1 MFELFT
7 TVVYQPFLNI
17 LIFFYWL
24 LEVVTRGNADMGVA
38 VILLTILIRVM
49 LLPLWM
55 AGQRRAKDRRQIEQ
69 QVREIEAQHA
79 SEPVVV
85 SQKKKTVLRSNRRVL
100 VAEIIGFFVQIVI
113 ALMLWQ
119 MFNTGLTGE
128 DFELIYGFMP
138 EIELPFNL
146 EFMGQYDLTQYS
158 FQLNLIQA
166 GLLLIL
172 EVISA
177 IVSPY
182 RMSRNQ
188 MVKLQFILPVV
199 SFFLFWIF
207 QLPAGKKLFIITT
220 LIFSIILTTGRAIQ
234 VKFQDYKEKK
244 EAEAEQGEKVIV
256 DVK

>member
-7 TVVYQPFLNI
+7 TFVYQPFFNVLV
-17 LIFFYWL
+17 FFYWL
-24 LEVVTRGNADMGVA
+24 LEVITRGNADMGVA
-38 VILLTILIRVM
+38 VIFLTILIRVL

-55 AGQRRAKDRRQIEQ
+55 AGQRREKDRRDIEQ
-69 QVREIEAQHA
+69 QVRSIEQSHA

-100 VAEIIGFFVQIVI
+100 IAEIIGLFVQIVI

-128 DFELIYGFMP
+128 DFDLIYGFMP
-138 EIELPFNL
+138 AIDVPFNL
-146 EFMGQYDLTQYS
+146 EFMGRYDLTQFS
-158 FQLNLIQA
+158 FQLNFVQA

-177 IVSPY
+177 IISPY
-182 RMSRNQ
+182 RISRNQ

-220 LIFSIILTTGRAIQ
+220 LCFSILLTTGRAIQ
-234 VKFQDYKEKK
+234 VKFQDYRAKK
-244 EAEAEQGEKVIV
+244 EAEAGQGEKVVV